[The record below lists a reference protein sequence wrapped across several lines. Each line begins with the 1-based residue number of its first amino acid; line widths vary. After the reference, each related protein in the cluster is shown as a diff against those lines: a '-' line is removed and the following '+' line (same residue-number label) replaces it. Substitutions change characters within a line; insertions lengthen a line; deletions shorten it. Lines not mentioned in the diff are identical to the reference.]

1 MKINIIII
9 FLILILV
16 TIQMINHYIAIAK
29 NLKILKSRLIETSQ
43 KYYLNLKKVIM
54 YQIVKNFKP

>member
-1 MKINIIII
+1 M
-9 FLILILV
+9 ILILV